1 MTIIKKDRTKADI
14 DLEMARKQA
23 SEYAMA
29 LDLLAKITHSGSEN
43 EAVENIL
50 ELFTMLFSPQKL
62 SYVSLKDGK
71 PEQIYS
77 SSLSEDDDAATKNR
91 LANFA
96 EKYAW
101 TESAKGFLLKINH
114 KGNPLGILEVDEICF
129 PDVCGLTIEN
139 ARKYQQIKNNE
150 DRLRQEKE
158 KLEEALAKVKKLSGL
173 LPICASCKKIRDDN
187 GYWNQI
193 ESYIRDHS
201 EAEFSHS
208 ICPECAPKLYP
219 ELFEGEETDSE
230 LDRIRDDILDID
242 AFLDNQ

>member
-129 PDVCGLTIEN
+129 PEYKEHYLNLALSIADVCGLTIEN

-173 LPICASCKKIRDDN
+173 LPICASCKKIRDDK

-208 ICPECAPKLYP
+208 ICPECAKELYP
-219 ELFEGEETDSE
+219 DLKIYDE
-230 LDRIRDDILDID
+230 
-242 AFLDNQ
+242 

>member
-129 PDVCGLTIEN
+129 PEYKEHYLNLALSIADVCGLTIEN

-173 LPICASCKKIRDDN
+173 LPICASCKKIRDDK
-187 GYWNQI
+187 GYWNHV
-193 ESYIRDHS
+193 ESFIRDHS

-208 ICPECAPKLYP
+208 ICPECAKELYP
-219 ELFEGEETDSE
+219 DLK
-230 LDRIRDDILDID
+230 IYDD
-242 AFLDNQ
+242 

>member
-1 MTIIKKDRTKADI
+1 LTIIKKDRTKADI

-129 PDVCGLTIEN
+129 PEYKEHYLNLALSIADVCGLTIEN

-173 LPICASCKKIRDDN
+173 LPICASCKKIRDDK

-208 ICPECAPKLYP
+208 ICPECAKELYP
-219 ELFEGEETDSE
+219 DLKIYDE
-230 LDRIRDDILDID
+230 
-242 AFLDNQ
+242 